1 MIFTKFVA
9 KLQFLINIFPAKWD
23 YRVTVSFIYPVSIN
37 NTNRLIITDTTT
49 STDINDTKSTDI
61 MIFNNIVDTKSTDIT
76 NTKSTD
82 TNYIK
87 MTDIL
92 LNLILPTQNQQI
104 LRTLY

>member
-1 MIFTKFVA
+1 M
-9 KLQFLINIFPAKWD
+9 
-23 YRVTVSFIYPVSIN
+23 SFIYPVSIN